1 MTSET
6 YQREHLVN
14 VDDPTRQTIETAFLA
29 TSPRRMISEALY
41 DSIVVGGRLFD
52 VKHEAGKNLT
62 TAWRHE
68 QIVKEKN
75 KSEEIATSNLA
86 SAVNV
91 AKPVMEEKAKPE
103 AVPTS
108 GAYSVEDA
116 FELDFNAVLAK
127 KDDEP
132 KIEDPPLPPAD
143 GGSGGTTPTESRPAS
158 NNWPDIVA
166 HYFPKGAGTQY
177 NEGGL
182 VRGGGCAAKG
192 RGRGK
197 IV

>member
-1 MTSET
+1 MAAE
-6 YQREHLVN
+6 
-14 VDDPTRQTIETAFLA
+14 DPKADRKASRDEFKKQFELGARTWKKN
-29 TSPRRMISEALY
+29 
-41 DSIVVGGRLFD
+41 GGQGAYVPYSLMFGMLG
-52 VKHEAGKNLT
+52 AGK
-62 TAWRHE
+62 
-68 QIVKEKN
+68 K
-75 KSEEIATSNLA
+75 
-86 SAVNV
+86 
-91 AKPVMEEKAKPE
+91 
-103 AVPTS
+103 
-108 GAYSVEDA
+108 
-116 FELDFNAVLAK
+116 AK

-132 KIEDPPLPPAD
+132 KTEDPVLPPTD
-143 GGSGGTTPTESRPAS
+143 GGSDGTPTTDSRPAS

>member
-1 MTSET
+1 MAAE
-6 YQREHLVN
+6 
-14 VDDPTRQTIETAFLA
+14 DPKADRKASRDEFKKQFELGA
-29 TSPRRMISEALY
+29 RKWKQN
-41 DSIVVGGRLFD
+41 GG
-52 VKHEAGKNLT
+52 
-62 TAWRHE
+62 
-68 QIVKEKN
+68 Q
-75 KSEEIATSNLA
+75 
-86 SAVNV
+86 
-91 AKPVMEEKAKPE
+91 
-103 AVPTS
+103 
-108 GAYSVEDA
+108 GAYVPYSLMFGLLGAGNKV
-116 FELDFNAVLAK
+116 K

-143 GGSGGTTPTESRPAS
+143 GGSGGSGGTTPAGSRPAS

-192 RGRGK
+192 RGRGR